1 MSRFKIYLP
10 IAFALVLILGL
21 YMGYQLNP
29 GMQAGDQIF
38 RLGNTHSAKHK
49 ISNALNYIKDNY
61 VDSVDV
67 KEKEEEMLT
76 NLLSDLDPHSQYIPA
91 EDFNQVNDPLRGNFE
106 GIGVQFR
113 LEDDTVMVISP
124 ISGGPSEKVGIR
136 AGDRI
141 VTIEGDTVAGV
152 GISNEEVIKQ
162 LKGKRGTKVKV
173 GVYRRG
179 VKELLHFT
187 ITRDVIPTYSVDIAF
202 MPEDTIGYIKLSKF
216 SATSYEEMKEALQ
229 KLRDEG
235 MHKLVLDLRGNT
247 GGYLQSAINLT
258 DEFLVEDQLIVYT
271 EGNNRPRQYAY
282 ATKKGSFQQNPIAVL
297 IDEGSASASEIL
309 AGAIQDNDR
318 GIVVGR
324 RSFGKGLVQ
333 EQRRFDDGSAMRLTV
348 SRYHTP
354 TGRSIQ
360 RPYEDGKKEY
370 YHDLMERWE
379 NGEMTSPDSVHFN
392 DSLIY
397 TTPAGDTVYGGG
409 GIMPDIFVPVSQEQG
424 SDFINQLF
432 REGLFYKFAF
442 DYVDI
447 NRPDFD
453 VYKQPGDFIED
464 FEVNQE
470 ILQQFLKEAE
480 EKKVDV
486 PESLSADERKEV
498 NQLLKALIGRNL
510 FDNEAFY
517 PLYLKTDRIFK
528 EAVKALRQNKH
539 H

>member
-21 YMGYQLNP
+21 YMGYKLNP

-38 RLGNTHSAKHK
+38 RLGNTYSAKNK
-49 ISNALNYIKDNY
+49 ISNALNYVKENY
-61 VDSVDV
+61 VDSVDIN
-67 KEKEEEMLT
+67 EIEEELLT
-76 NLLSDLDPHSQYIPA
+76 SMLSDLDPHSQYISA

-113 LEDDTVMVISP
+113 IEDDTVTVISP

-152 GISNEEVIKQ
+152 DISNEEVIKQ
-162 LKGKRGTKVKV
+162 LKGERGTKVKV
-173 GVYRRG
+173 GVHRRG
-179 VKELLHFT
+179 VNELLHFT

-202 MPEDTIGYIKLSKF
+202 MPEDSVGFIKLSKF

-229 KLRDEG
+229 KLSKQG
-235 MHKLVLDLRGNT
+235 MHKLILDLRGNT
-247 GGYLQSAINLT
+247 GGYLESAINLT
-258 DEFLVEDQLIVYT
+258 DEFLEEEQLIVYT

-282 ATKKGSFQQNPIAVL
+282 ATKKGMFKENPIAVL

-360 RPYEDGKKEY
+360 RPYDEGKKEY
-370 YHDLMERWE
+370 YHELMERWE

-392 DSLIY
+392 DSLVY

-409 GIMPDIFVPVSQEQG
+409 GIMPDIFVPVSQEQS
-424 SDFINQLF
+424 SDFIKQLF

-442 DYVDI
+442 DYVDL

-453 VYKQPGDFIED
+453 VYTKAEDFVED
-464 FEVNQE
+464 FEVSQS
-470 ILQQFLKEAE
+470 ILQQFLAEASDQGIE
-480 EKKVDV
+480 V
-486 PESLSADERKEV
+486 PDSLSAEERKEV
-498 NQLLKALIGRNL
+498 DQLLKALIGRNL
-510 FDNEAFY
+510 FDKEAFY

-528 EAVKALRQNKH
+528 EALEALRQNKH
-539 H
+539 N

>member
-10 IAFALVLILGL
+10 IAFALVLVLGL
-21 YMGYQLNP
+21 YLGYQLNP
-29 GMQAGDQIF
+29 GMQAGDQTF
-38 RLGNTHSAKHK
+38 RLGNTYSAKNK
-49 ISNALNYIKDNY
+49 VSNALDYIKDNY

-67 KEKEEEMLT
+67 NEIEEELLT
-76 NLLSDLDPHSQYIPA
+76 SLLSDLDPHSQYIPA
-91 EDFNQVNDPLRGNFE
+91 KDFNQVNDPLRGNFE

-113 LEDDTVMVISP
+113 IEDDTVTVISP

-152 GISNEEVIKQ
+152 GISNEDVIKQ
-162 LKGKRGTKVKV
+162 LKGERGTKVKV
-173 GVYRRG
+173 GVHRRG
-179 VKELLHFT
+179 VNELLHFT
-187 ITRDVIPTYSVDIAF
+187 ITRDVIPTYSIDIAF
-202 MPEDTIGYIKLSKF
+202 MPKDSVGYIKLSKF

-229 KLRDEG
+229 KLSNEG
-235 MHKLVLDLRGNT
+235 MHKLILDLRGNT
-247 GGYLQSAINLT
+247 GGYLESAINLT
-258 DEFLVEDQLIVYT
+258 DEFLEEEQLIVYT

-282 ATKKGSFQQNPIAVL
+282 ASEKGMFQENPIAVL

-333 EQRRFDDGSAMRLTV
+333 EQKRFDDGSAMRLTV

-360 RPYEDGKKEY
+360 RPYDEGKKEY
-370 YHDLMERWE
+370 YHELMERWE
-379 NGEMTSPDSVHFN
+379 NGEMTSPDSVHLN
-392 DSLIY
+392 DSLVY

-409 GIMPDIFVPVSQEQG
+409 GIMPDIFVPVSQEQ
-424 SDFINQLF
+424 SSEFINQLF

-442 DYVDI
+442 DYVDL

-453 VYKQPGDFIED
+453 TYAQPDDFIED
-464 FEVNQE
+464 FEVSQS
-470 ILQQFLKEAE
+470 ILQKFLAEADE
-480 EKKVDV
+480 QGIEV
-486 PESLSADERKEV
+486 PESLSAEERKEV
-498 NQLLKALIGRNL
+498 DQLLKALIGRNL

-517 PLYLKTDRIFK
+517 PLYLKTDRIYK
-528 EAVKALRQNKH
+528 EALEALEKNKH
-539 H
+539 N